1 MRLTQEVDY
10 AFRIIATL
18 MKTPREVVGA
28 SSISEEMHVPLR
40 FLLKILRKLNQ
51 AGLTKSRRGAKG
63 GYQLLDPERVITYYD
78 VVEAIQG
85 PVQIN
90 RCLYDEEACLNNMN
104 GHHCFVHARLAVVQD
119 KICNALKEEKFVPHK
134 VEA

>member
-18 MKTPREVVGA
+18 METPTEVVGA
-28 SSISEEMHVPLR
+28 SVISEEMHVPLR

-51 AGLTKSRRGAKG
+51 AGLTKSKRGAKG
-63 GYQLLDPERVITYYD
+63 GYMLNDPKRYITYYE

-85 PVQIN
+85 PVLIN
-90 RCLYDEEACLNNMN
+90 RCLYDEASCANNEN
-104 GHHCFVHARLAVVQD
+104 GRHCFVHRRLAVVQD
-119 KICNALKEEKFVPHK
+119 KICEALKDEMFIPRSS
-134 VEA
+134 